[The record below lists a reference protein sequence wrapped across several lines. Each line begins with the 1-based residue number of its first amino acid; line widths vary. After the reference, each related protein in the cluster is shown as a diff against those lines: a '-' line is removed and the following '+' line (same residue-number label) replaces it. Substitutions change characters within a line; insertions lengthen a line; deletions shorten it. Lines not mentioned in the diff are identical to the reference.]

1 MKQFH
6 EYPLTA
12 TVGHL
17 LADRLAAQLSDDLPD
32 LIVPIPKHWLRRV
45 LRGTNTSEV
54 LAETL
59 SGRLRRPAAL
69 AALRQCRP
77 TRKQSLLGRSE
88 RQQNVA
94 GALQLAK
101 AYDFDKAHVLIV
113 DDIMTTGATANEAAR
128 VLARAGA
135 QRITVAVVA
144 RADLGRECQG

>member
-12 TVGHL
+12 AVGHL
-17 LADRLAAQLSDDLPD
+17 LADRLAAQLSDDSPD
-32 LIVPIPKHWLRRV
+32 VIVPIPKHWLRRV

-59 SGRLRRPAAL
+59 SGRLHRPAAL
-69 AALRQCRP
+69 GALRQRRR

-94 GALQLAK
+94 GALQLAR

-113 DDIMTTGATANEAAR
+113 DDTMTTGATANEAAR
-128 VLARAGA
+128 VIGRAGA
-135 QRITVAVVA
+135 RRITVAVVA
-144 RADLGRECQG
+144 RAALGRE